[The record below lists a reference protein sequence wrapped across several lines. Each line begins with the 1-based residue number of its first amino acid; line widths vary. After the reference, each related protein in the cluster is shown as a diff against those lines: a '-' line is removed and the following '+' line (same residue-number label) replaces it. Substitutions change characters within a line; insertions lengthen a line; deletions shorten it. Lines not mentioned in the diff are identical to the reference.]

1 MIIEKFTK
9 ALNNTNNKCTL
20 LEKENLHL
28 RDKITKSSA
37 ARKELLISIEEFKRN
52 NQSDTLKYE
61 KLLQQHEAS
70 KKMKDSEIKD
80 AHESLQRCEALKK
93 NYIEDLEA
101 IEISLHNEKQAH
113 AQLQVKY
120 DEVLVSIEKMSITIN
135 SKDEEITKKK
145 KKIEKLHEVK
155 IKFSIAQKE
164 IKAVRDE
171 NNRLEKLI
179 ETFKNKYTN
188 EKDYWNREAE
198 SFQKKIQN
206 LQEEL
211 NNEKTFNT
219 IHLQEV
225 MKLKRALSAK
235 EVKASKDQ
243 ISEEEK
249 ALKAKIAILEMD
261 IAEEKE
267 IIEKLEKSANYSN
280 TQLLEKN
287 KLINELESKIE
298 EQ

>member
-37 ARKELLISIEEFKRN
+37 ARKELLISIEDFKRN

>member
-1 MIIEKFTK
+1 MK
-9 ALNNTNNKCTL
+9 
-20 LEKENLHL
+20 
-28 RDKITKSSA
+28 
-37 ARKELLISIEEFKRN
+37 
-52 NQSDTLKYE
+52 
-61 KLLQQHEAS
+61 KLQ
-70 KKMKDSEIKD
+70 
-80 AHESLQRCEALKK
+80 
-93 NYIEDLEA
+93 
-101 IEISLHNEKQAH
+101 
-113 AQLQVKY
+113 
-120 DEVLVSIEKMSITIN
+120 
-135 SKDEEITKKK
+135 KKK

-188 EKDYWNREAE
+188 EIDYWNREAE